1 MKRLGSVCI
10 IFIII
15 MIYTG
20 CSKVPLDNNY
30 KDLTEVEK
38 EKIIREL
45 NSVKDITKEDKEKIA
60 RELYEEY
67 LNNNRTDWRMVKAQN
82 LNRNPVISMVDYKI
96 NEVTFVKEDKN
107 IFTVEVSYD
116 IQYTNESN
124 MWLAGNG
131 TLSENNW
138 DKNKVTFIDIEKY
151 LDKYIISS
159 VYTG

>member
-30 KDLTEVEK
+30 KNLSEIEK

-107 IFTVEVSYD
+107 TFTVEVSYD